1 MSRQLNGNKVQT
13 VSDNQGV
20 LKMIISPENS
30 DRVILALTGQ
40 SEQGL
45 RDVGELFDRNQLFAQ
60 LQSDTILINRN
71 QPNPDPDD
79 PFAYSL
85 DFLKEV
91 QQQRVQKTGFLSRIS
106 LFIQDYWFLLP
117 AGIVMLSLLLYG
129 VSQLY
134 VNRLANSGDA
144 K

>member
-1 MSRQLNGNKVQT
+1 

-71 QPNPDPDD
+71 QPNPSADD

-134 VNRLANSGDA
+134 INRLANSGDA